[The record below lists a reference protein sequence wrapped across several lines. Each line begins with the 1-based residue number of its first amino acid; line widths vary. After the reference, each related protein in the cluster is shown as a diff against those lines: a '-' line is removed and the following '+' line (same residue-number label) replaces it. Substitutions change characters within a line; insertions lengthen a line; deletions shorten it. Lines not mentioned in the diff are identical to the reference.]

1 MKKEKKPYDK
11 KVLVVDDE
19 EGIRFLLENNLYRY
33 GFTVISAANGRHGLQ
48 KLKSSPEGID
58 LVICDLK
65 MSGMDGFEFFQTC
78 QKDYPELPFII
89 MTGLPDKKKLIQMA
103 QSGLNH
109 VLIKPFKIEE
119 LLERIEAVLKL
130 NSQAA

>member
-1 MKKEKKPYDK
+1 MKKDNKTFDK
-11 KVLVVDDE
+11 KILVVDDE

-48 KLKSSPEGID
+48 KLQSTPDIN

-65 MSGMDGFEFFQTC
+65 MAGMDGFEFFQNC
-78 QKDYPELPFII
+78 QRDYPHLPFIV
-89 MTGLPDKKKLIQMA
+89 MTGVPDRKKLIQMA
-103 QSGLNH
+103 QNGLSH

-119 LLERIEAVLKL
+119 LLERIEAVTQQKAKA
-130 NSQAA
+130 S